1 MTTPILDTPLHLVNF
16 VSVDVET
23 TGLDPRRDA
32 IIEIGAVR
40 VRGGQIVEE
49 FETLVACDR
58 TIPHDAWRV
67 NRISADMLV
76 GKPPV
81 ARALPMLLSFIDEGV
96 PVEHSW
102 KAFDVAFLENA
113 LGNPLAPVCIN
124 TCTLSRRLFPF
135 HHKHSLEE
143 CCRRHSIKNR
153 QAHRALSD
161 ARATAQLLLY
171 FLELCSPRYPRLKD
185 LARVASVER

>member
-1 MTTPILDTPLHLVNF
+1 MTPTSLDSPLHLVNF

-40 VRGGQIVEE
+40 VRGGAIVDE

-58 TIPHDAWRV
+58 AIPHDAWRV
-67 NRISADMLV
+67 HRISADMLV
-76 GKPPV
+76 GRPPP
-81 ARALPMLLSFIDEGV
+81 ARAIRMLLSFIGDGV

-113 LGNPLAPVCIN
+113 LGQPLAPVCIN

-135 HHKHSLEE
+135 HRKHSLEE
-143 CCRRHSIKNR
+143 CCRRHSITNQ

-171 FLELCSPRYPRLKD
+171 FLTLCSTRYPRLKD
-185 LARVASVER
+185 LAKVASVER